1 MVLRSQRPNFP
12 GWHTHL
18 GPKQSRNGIS
28 IKKGV
33 VNGKANHFNIFQ
45 HPFHTLHFIHLL
57 LPILD
62 SGAFDLPVSHHG
74 GFKIFLSF
82 PTDRRALAR
91 NFAHPLDLG
100 TVNSTPKIFSP
111 FLGAPNTA
119 QKVEE
124 MMKLEFSNWFVRTFC
139 AKYNWDSSG
148 TTAIA
153 ICKKVCWSNLEYV
166 KTPIS
171 KPIWAS
177 GMAVA
182 VIAISIPRHYG
193 RSRTWSEGS
202 QLLSRRRLYQEPSR
216 GGRLWIYLPILD
228 LFPKNARL
236 RHHEMM
242 IVTIAFTNLP
252 VFKIRFCHEGSEL
265 CKKINQNNNPQ
276 KHSGTL

>member
-182 VIAISIPRHYG
+182 VIAISIPRPL
-193 RSRTWSEGS
+193 REESN
-202 QLLSRRRLYQEPSR
+202 LKRRVPTPEPPEAVS
-216 GGRLWIYLPILD
+216 G
-228 LFPKNARL
+228 
-236 RHHEMM
+236 
-242 IVTIAFTNLP
+242 TIPWRETVNLP
-252 VFKIRFCHEGSEL
+252 ANPGSL
-265 CKKINQNNNPQ
+265 PQ
-276 KHSGTL
+276 KCTFEAPWNDDCDYCIH